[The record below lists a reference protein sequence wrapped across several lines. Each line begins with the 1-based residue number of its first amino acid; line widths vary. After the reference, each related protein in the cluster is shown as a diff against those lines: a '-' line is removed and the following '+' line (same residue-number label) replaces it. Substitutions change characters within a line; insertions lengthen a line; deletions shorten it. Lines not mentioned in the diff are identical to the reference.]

1 MREYARE
8 QIMENY
14 GAEALVKI
22 ENTKHEG
29 NMMLVYADGSTF
41 EIIGGILANHSM
53 SVDDAIDLLGIDMDA
68 WADGQG
74 WEDWDYEALQLID
87 VE

>member
-14 GAEALVKI
+14 GTEALAKI
-22 ENTKHEG
+22 ENTEHEG
-29 NMMLVYADGSTF
+29 NMLLVYADGNTF
-41 EIIGGILANHSM
+41 EIIGGIITNHSM
-53 SVDDAIDLLGIDMDA
+53 SVDDMLDLLGIDMDT
-68 WADGQG
+68 WASDQG
-74 WEDWDYEALQLID
+74 WEDWDYEALQLVD